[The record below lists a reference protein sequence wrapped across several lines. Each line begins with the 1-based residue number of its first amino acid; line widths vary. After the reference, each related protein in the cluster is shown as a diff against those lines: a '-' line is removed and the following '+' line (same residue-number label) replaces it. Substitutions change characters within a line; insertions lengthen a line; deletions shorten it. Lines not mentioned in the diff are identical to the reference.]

1 MGISFDKGG
10 HGADVIG
17 VEVRGEQDIDFFQA
31 GLLGRGED
39 ALGIAIVGR
48 AIRGIDEHRLAAG
61 RDDESGGA
69 ALGVDPVNFQIAR
82 CGKQCARAKQ
92 SQHDQAIFES

>member
-1 MGISFDKGG
+1 MGISFDERR

-17 VEVRGEQDIDFFQA
+17 VEVRGQQDVDFFQA
-31 GLLGRGED
+31 RLLGRGKN

-48 AIRGIDEHRLAAG
+48 TIRGIDEHRLAAR

-82 CGKQCARAKQ
+82 C
-92 SQHDQAIFES
+92 